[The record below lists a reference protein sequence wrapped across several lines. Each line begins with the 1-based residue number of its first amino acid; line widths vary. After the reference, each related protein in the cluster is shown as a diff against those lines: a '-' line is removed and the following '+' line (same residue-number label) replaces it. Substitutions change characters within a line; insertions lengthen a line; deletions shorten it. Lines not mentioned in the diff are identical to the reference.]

1 MRAPEAENVLVLRAP
16 AKVNLDLR
24 VRGIR
29 PDGYHEIETLLVRLR
44 LADRIELRPGPEGL
58 RLRTAGPDAGLVE
71 GLPTGEEN
79 LCCRAAR
86 VFFRALGREPAVTI
100 RLEKNIPMAAG
111 LGGGSSD
118 AAAVLLGLN
127 RWHGAPF
134 ERAPIVEMAA
144 ELGSDVPFFALD
156 RPAAVARGRGER
168 LESVVPPPSR
178 PVLIV
183 VPDFGVSAAEAYRW
197 WDAGPPGDPG
207 ETPRRVGTGDPPS
220 WREIAEAARNDLA
233 PGVERR
239 HPMLARVRARLAE
252 TGATPTL
259 LCGSGSCVAGMF
271 GSEAQR
277 EAAHRRLA
285 AESDLPDGWRLIETR
300 TEGPAGA

>member
-1 MRAPEAENVLVLRAP
+1 MSGREEAGVVALRAP
-16 AKVNLDLR
+16 AKINLDLR
-24 VRGIR
+24 VRGTR

-44 LADRIELRPGPEGL
+44 LADRIELRPGAVGL
-58 RLRTAGPDAGLVE
+58 RLDTAATDDVSVE

-86 VFFRALGREPAVTI
+86 AFFRALGREPALTI
-100 RLEKNIPMAAG
+100 GLEKRIPLAAG

-118 AAAVLLGLN
+118 AAAVLIGLN
-127 RWHGAPF
+127 RGAGAPF
-134 ERAPIVEMAA
+134 SRERILELAA

-168 LESVVPPPSR
+168 LDPVAALPSR

-197 WDAGPPGDPG
+197 WDSVPPDDLRDAPDWTDAG
-207 ETPRRVGTGDPPS
+207 EAPS
-220 WREIAEAARNDLA
+220 WRALEESARNDLA

-239 HPMLARVRARLAE
+239 HPLLARVRTGLAE
-252 TGATPTL
+252 LGARPAL
-259 LCGSGSCVAGMF
+259 LCGSGSCVAGVF
-271 GSEAQR
+271 GTEGAR
-277 EAAHRRLA
+277 ETARRRFE
-285 AESDLPDGWRLIETR
+285 AESTLPAGWRLIATS
-300 TEGPAGA
+300 TEGPATP